1 MVLPVTSLLQSV
13 PAPNPMDVL
22 IPKKKWSFVTRWWWL
37 GALVLAGAGAAGRY
51 WPRPGQRLHVAA
63 SRLIISPVTRGKFQE
78 FTAIDGVVQPLRT
91 VYLDA
96 PEAGTVQR
104 VLVEEGATLTAG
116 QPLLQLTN
124 PDLQLDMV
132 NRETAVY
139 ELMNNLRNTRTQLL
153 QNRILR
159 QNQLADID
167 FQLAEARRVFDTN
180 QVLYDQ
186 KVIARQDYL
195 QSQHAY
201 RYQQRRRQL
210 TRQALRQDSVAMQQ
224 QLGAMQESV
233 QRMTSNLALMRR
245 QLADLLLRAPV
256 GGRLSSLAAEVG
268 EAKTRGQR
276 LGQIDAL
283 AGVKLHATVDEFYIA
298 RIAVGQVGNVV
309 VDGRAYA
316 LRVTKIFAQVAKGL
330 QIDLA
335 FTAPPPPG
343 LRRGQT
349 LPIRLALSA
358 QAPAV
363 LLPRGGF
370 YQQTVGNWAFRL
382 DADGTRARR
391 VAIRLGRQNP
401 DYYEVLAGLRP
412 GDQVVTSSYAGYA
425 DQQEL
430 VLD

>member
-1 MVLPVTSLLQSV
+1 
-13 PAPNPMDVL
+13 MDVV
-22 IPKKKWSFVTRWWWL
+22 IPKKKWAFVSRWWWL
-37 GALVLAGAGAAGRY
+37 GVLVLAGTGLAGFY
-51 WPRPGQRLHVAA
+51 WPRPGQGRHVAA
-63 SRLIISPVTRGKFQE
+63 SRLTISPVTRGTFQE

-96 PEAGTVQR
+96 GEAGTVQQ

-116 QPLLQLTN
+116 QPLLRLAN
-124 PDLQLDMV
+124 PDLQLEMV
-132 NRETAVY
+132 TRETAVY

-186 KVIARQDYL
+186 QVIARQDYL
-195 QSQHAY
+195 HSQNAY
-201 RYQQRRRQL
+201 RYQLRRRQL
-210 TRQALRQDSVAMQQ
+210 TQQTLRQDSMAMLQ
-224 QLGAMQESV
+224 QLGSQQESV
-233 QRMTSNLALMRR
+233 RRMTSNLALMRR
-245 QLADLLLRAPV
+245 KLNDLLVRAPV
-256 GGRLSSLAAEVG
+256 GGQLSSLAADVG

-283 AGVKLHATVDEFYIA
+283 AGVKLHAAVDEFYIA
-298 RIAVGQVGNVV
+298 RIGAGQVGEVV
-309 VDGRAYA
+309 VEGRAYG

-335 FTAPPPPG
+335 FTGTPPPG

-349 LPIRLALSA
+349 LPIRLVLSA
-358 QAPAV
+358 KAPAV
-363 LLPRGGF
+363 LVPKGGF
-370 YQQTVGNWAFRL
+370 YQQTVGNWAFKL
-382 DADGTRARR
+382 SADGTRARR

-401 DYYEVLAGLRP
+401 DYYEVLAGLQP
-412 GDQVVTSSYAGYA
+412 GDRVVTSSYEGYA

-430 VLD
+430 VLGNHQP

>member
-1 MVLPVTSLLQSV
+1 
-13 PAPNPMDVL
+13 MDVL
-22 IPKKKWSFVTRWWWL
+22 LPKKRWPLVTRWWWL
-37 GALVLAGAGAAGRY
+37 GAVLLAGAGVAARY

-63 SRLIISPVTRGKFQE
+63 GRLTVSPVTRGNFQE
-78 FTAIDGVVQPLRT
+78 FTALDGVVQPLRT

-96 PEAGTVQR
+96 AEAGTVQQ

-116 QPLLQLTN
+116 QPLLRLAN
-124 PDLQLDMV
+124 PDLQLEMV

-139 ELMNNLRNTRTQLL
+139 DLMNNLRNTRNQLL

-167 FQLAEARRVFDTN
+167 FQLAEARRVFETN
-180 QVLYDQ
+180 RVLYDQ

-195 QSQHAY
+195 QSQNAY
-201 RYQQRRRQL
+201 RYQLRRRQL
-210 TRQALRQDSVAMQQ
+210 TQQTLRQDSVAMQQ
-224 QLGAMQESV
+224 QLGTMQESV
-233 QRMTSNLALMRR
+233 RRMTSNLALMRR
-245 QLADLLLRAPV
+245 KMDDLLLRAPV
-256 GGRLSSLAAEVG
+256 GGRLSSLAAEIG

-283 AGVKLHATVDEFYIA
+283 TGVKLHAAVDEFYIA
-298 RIAVGQVGNVV
+298 RVAAGQVGEVV
-309 VDGRAYA
+309 VDGQAYA

-335 FTAPPPPG
+335 FTGAVPPG

-349 LPIRLALSA
+349 LPIRLALSEKT
-358 QAPAV
+358 PAV

-382 DADGTRARR
+382 SPDGTRAQR

-401 DYYEVLAGLRP
+401 DFYEVLAGLQP
-412 GDQVVTSSYAGYA
+412 GDQVVTSSYEGYA

-430 VLD
+430 VLDNHQP

>member
-1 MVLPVTSLLQSV
+1 
-13 PAPNPMDVL
+13 MD
-22 IPKKKWSFVTRWWWL
+22 IPIPPKKWP
-37 GALVLAGAGAAGRY
+37 LAGRWLAAGGLLAGLAAAWAW
-51 WPRPGQRLHVAA
+51 WPVPGQRLHVAA
-63 SRLIISPVTRGKFQE
+63 SRLTISPVTRGNFQE

-96 PEAGTVQR
+96 PEASTVQQ

-116 QPLLQLTN
+116 QPLLRLAN
-124 PDLQLDMV
+124 PDLQLEMV

-139 ELMNNLRNTRTQLL
+139 DLMNNLRNTRNQLL

-180 QVLYDQ
+180 QVLYEE
-186 KVIARQDYL
+186 KVIARQEFI
-195 QSQHAY
+195 QSQNAY
-201 RYQQRRRQL
+201 RYQLRRRQL
-210 TRQALRQDSVAMQQ
+210 TQQTLRQDSVAMQQ
-224 QLGAMQESV
+224 QLGTMQESV

-245 QLADLLLRAPV
+245 KLDDLLLRAPV
-256 GGRLSSLAAEVG
+256 GGQLSSLAAEVG

-283 AGVKLHATVDEFYIA
+283 AGVKLHAAVDEFYIA
-298 RIAVGQVGNVV
+298 RIAAGQVGEVV
-309 VDGRAYA
+309 VEGQAYP

-335 FTAPPPPG
+335 FNGTLPPG

-358 QAPAV
+358 KAPAV
-363 LLPRGGF
+363 LLPKGGF
-370 YQQTVGNWAFRL
+370 YQQTVGNWVFRVA
-382 DADGTRARR
+382 ADGHARR
-391 VAIRLGRQNP
+391 VPVRLGRQNP
-401 DYYEVLAGLRP
+401 DYYEVLAGLQV
-412 GDQVVTSSYAGYA
+412 GDQVVTSSYEGYA
-425 DQQEL
+425 GQQEL
-430 VLD
+430 VLDKGQP

>member
-1 MVLPVTSLLQSV
+1 
-13 PAPNPMDVL
+13 MDVL

-37 GALVLAGAGAAGRY
+37 VALVLAAMGLAVMY

-63 SRLIISPVTRGKFQE
+63 SRLTISPVIRGNFQE

-96 PEAGTVQR
+96 AEAGTVQQ
-104 VLVEEGATLTAG
+104 VLVEEGVTLTAG
-116 QPLLQLTN
+116 QPLLRLAN
-124 PDLQLDMV
+124 PDLQLEMV

-139 ELMNNLRNTRTQLL
+139 ELMNNLRNTRNQLL

-159 QNQLADID
+159 QNQLAEID

-180 QVLYDQ
+180 QLLYDQ
-186 KVIARQDYL
+186 QVIARQDYL
-195 QSQHAY
+195 QSQNAY
-201 RYQQRRRQL
+201 RYQRRRRQL
-210 TRQALRQDSVAMQQ
+210 TQQTLRQDSIAMLQ
-224 QLGAMQESV
+224 QLGTMQESV
-233 QRMTSNLALMRR
+233 QRMSSNLALMRR
-245 QLADLLLRAPV
+245 KLDDLLLRAPV
-256 GGRLSSLAAEVG
+256 GGQLSSLAAEVG

-283 AGVKLHATVDEFYIA
+283 EGVKLHAVVDEFYIA
-298 RIAVGQVGNVV
+298 RIETGQAGEVV
-309 VDGRAYA
+309 VEGQAYP

-335 FTAPPPPG
+335 FTGASPPG

-358 QAPAV
+358 KTPAV

-382 DADGTRARR
+382 GPDGSRAQR

-401 DYYEVLAGLRP
+401 DYYEVLAGLQP
-412 GDQVVTSSYAGYA
+412 GDQVVTSSYEGYA

-430 VLD
+430 VLDNRQP

>member
-1 MVLPVTSLLQSV
+1 
-13 PAPNPMDVL
+13 MDVL
-22 IPKKKWSFVTRWWWL
+22 IPKKKWSFVARWWWL
-37 GALVLAGAGAAGRY
+37 GALLLAGAVTAARY

-63 SRLIISPVTRGKFQE
+63 SRLTISPVTRGNFQE

-96 PEAGTVQR
+96 AEAGTVQQ

-116 QPLLQLTN
+116 QPLLRLTN
-124 PDLQLDMV
+124 PDLQLEMV

-139 ELMNNLRNTRTQLL
+139 ELMNNLRNTRNQLL

-195 QSQHAY
+195 QSQNAY
-201 RYQQRRRQL
+201 RYQLHRRQL
-210 TRQALRQDSVAMQQ
+210 TQQTLRQDSVAMRQ
-224 QLGAMQESV
+224 QLDTMQESV
-233 QRMTSNLALMRR
+233 RRMTSNLALMRR
-245 QLADLLLRAPV
+245 KLDDLLLRAPV

-268 EAKTRGQR
+268 EAKMRGQR

-283 AGVKLHATVDEFYIA
+283 AGVKLHAAVDEFYIT
-298 RIAVGQVGNVV
+298 RIAAGQVGEAV

-335 FTAPPPPG
+335 FTGAPPPG

-358 QAPAV
+358 KDPAV

-370 YQQTVGNWAFRL
+370 YQQTAGNWAFKL
-382 DADGTRARR
+382 TADGSRAQRI
-391 VAIRLGRQNP
+391 AIRLGRQNP

-412 GDQVVTSSYAGYA
+412 GDRVVTSSYEGYA

-430 VLD
+430 VLDSSQPDTP

>member
-1 MVLPVTSLLQSV
+1 
-13 PAPNPMDVL
+13 MDVL
-22 IPKKKWSFVTRWWWL
+22 LPKKRWPLVTRWWWL
-37 GALVLAGAGAAGRY
+37 GAVLLAGAGVAARY

-63 SRLIISPVTRGKFQE
+63 GRLTVSPVTQGNFQE
-78 FTAIDGVVQPLRT
+78 FTALDGVVQPLRT

-96 PEAGTVQR
+96 AEAGTVQQ

-116 QPLLQLTN
+116 QPLLRLAN
-124 PDLQLDMV
+124 PDLQLEMV

-139 ELMNNLRNTRTQLL
+139 DLMNNLRNTRNQLL

-167 FQLAEARRVFDTN
+167 FQLAEARRVFETN
-180 QVLYDQ
+180 RVLYDQ

-195 QSQHAY
+195 QSQNAY
-201 RYQQRRRQL
+201 RYQLRRRQL
-210 TRQALRQDSVAMQQ
+210 TQQTLRQDSVAMQQ
-224 QLGAMQESV
+224 QLGTMQESV
-233 QRMTSNLALMRR
+233 RRMTSNLALMRR
-245 QLADLLLRAPV
+245 KMDDLLLRAPV
-256 GGRLSSLAAEVG
+256 GGRLSSLAAEIG

-283 AGVKLHATVDEFYIA
+283 TGVKLHAAVDEFYIA
-298 RIAVGQVGNVV
+298 RVAAGQVGEVV
-309 VDGRAYA
+309 VDGQAYA

-335 FTAPPPPG
+335 FTGAVPPG

-349 LPIRLALSA
+349 LPIRLALSEKT
-358 QAPAV
+358 PAV

-382 DADGTRARR
+382 SPDGTRAQR

-412 GDQVVTSSYAGYA
+412 GDRVVTSSYEGYA
-425 DQQEL
+425 DRQEL
-430 VLD
+430 VLDGSQP

>member
-1 MVLPVTSLLQSV
+1 
-13 PAPNPMDVL
+13 MDVL
-22 IPKKKWSFVTRWWWL
+22 IPKTKWSFVTRWWWL
-37 GALVLAGAGAAGRY
+37 GALLLAGTGAAGLY
-51 WPRPGQRLHVAA
+51 WPRPGQRLHVVA
-63 SRLIISPVTRGKFQE
+63 SRLTISPVTRGNFQE
-78 FTAIDGVVQPLRT
+78 FTAIDGVVQPLHT

-96 PEAGTVQR
+96 AEAGTVQQ
-104 VLVEEGATLTAG
+104 VLVEEGTTLTAG
-116 QPLLQLTN
+116 QPLLRLAN
-124 PDLQLDMV
+124 PDLQLEMV

-139 ELMNNLRNTRTQLL
+139 DLMNNLRNTRNQLL

-195 QSQHAY
+195 QSQNAY
-201 RYQQRRRQL
+201 RYQLRRRQL
-210 TRQALRQDSVAMQQ
+210 TQQTLRQDSVAMQQ
-224 QLGAMQESV
+224 QLGTMQESV

-245 QLADLLLRAPV
+245 KMDDLLLRAPV

-283 AGVKLHATVDEFYIA
+283 AGVKLHAAVDEFYIT
-298 RIAVGQVGNVV
+298 RIAAGQVGEVV
-309 VDGRAYA
+309 VEGQAYA

-335 FTAPPPPG
+335 FTGTPPPG

-358 QAPAV
+358 KAPAV
-363 LLPRGGF
+363 LLPKGGF
-370 YQQTVGNWAFRL
+370 YQQTVGNWAFKL
-382 DADGTRARR
+382 ATDGTRAER

-401 DYYEVLAGLRP
+401 DYYEVLAGLQP
-412 GDQVVTSSYAGYA
+412 GDQVVTSSYEGYA

-430 VLD
+430 VLDNGQP